1 MFQSLDGEQM
11 KQAKVL
17 SSEELKRVMAI
28 CVTMQNGKRNRLMLM
43 LSHYAGMRVGEIASL
58 KWADVL
64 DKDLKPKTM
73 FYLKAENTKAKEA
86 RQVHLNA
93 KLQKEL
99 ASYWAQLNRWK
110 KPQRPVIQS
119 QKGGHFTPNSMVQAF
134 KRVFDAAGIEDA
146 SSHSGRRWF
155 ITQMAHAGVS
165 PKVIMELAGH
175 KQLTT
180 TQRYIDVT
188 DEQKRNAVEVL

>member
-1 MFQSLDGEQM
+1 MFQSLVGEPV

-17 SSEELKRVMAI
+17 SSVELKRVVAI

-58 KWADVL
+58 KWTDVL
-64 DKDLKPKTM
+64 DKDLKPKAM

-99 ASYWAQLNRWK
+99 ATYWAQLNRWK
-110 KPQRPVIQS
+110 KPERPVIQS
-119 QKGGHFTPNSMVQAF
+119 QKGAHFSPNSVVQAF
-134 KRVFDAAGIEDA
+134 KRVLVAAGIEDA
-146 SSHSGRRWF
+146 SSHIGRRWF

-188 DEQKRNAVEVL
+188 DEQKRSAVDLL

>member
-1 MFQSLDGEQM
+1 M

-17 SSEELKRVMAI
+17 SSEELKRVMVI
-28 CVTMQNGKRNRLMLM
+28 CTSMQNGARNRLMLM

-58 KWADVL
+58 KWADVF
-64 DKDLKPKTM
+64 DKEFKPKAM

-86 RQVHLNA
+86 RQVHLNG

-99 ASYWAQLNRWK
+99 TAYWLQLDRWK
-110 KPQRPVIQS
+110 KLERPVIQS

-134 KRVFDAAGIEDA
+134 ARVFNAAGIEDA

>member
-1 MFQSLDGEQM
+1 MFQSFGGEQM

-64 DKDLKPKTM
+64 DKDLKPKAM

-93 KLQKEL
+93 RLQKEL
-99 ASYWAQLNRWK
+99 ASYWAQLDRWK
-110 KPQRPVIQS
+110 KPERPVIQS
-119 QKGGHFTPNSMVQAF
+119 QKGGHFTPDSMVQAF
-134 KRVFDAAGIEDA
+134 ARVFDAAGIEDA
-146 SSHSGRRWF
+146 PSHSVRPWF
-155 ITQMAHAGVS
+155 ITQIAHAGVS

-188 DEQKRNAVEVL
+188 DEQKRRAVDLL